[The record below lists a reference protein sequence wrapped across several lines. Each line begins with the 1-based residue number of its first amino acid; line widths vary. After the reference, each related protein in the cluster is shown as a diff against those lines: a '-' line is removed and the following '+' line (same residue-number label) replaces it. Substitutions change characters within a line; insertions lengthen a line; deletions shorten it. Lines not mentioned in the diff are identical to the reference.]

1 MWYYP
6 DRSITTKKV
15 ILKKELEQKEVIL
28 MFVARVLEKGQ
39 IVIPKKARDKVK
51 LSPGDKVEVKVTEE
65 GIVIL
70 PFKKSYTESFKG
82 HVKGKLSLKELE
94 KLYAEKS

>member
-1 MWYYP
+1 MLVA
-6 DRSITTKKV
+6 K
-15 ILKKELEQKEVIL
+15 IL
-28 MFVARVLEKGQ
+28 AKGQ
-39 IVIPKKARDKVK
+39 IVIPKEARKKAN

-82 HVKGKLSLKELE
+82 LVKGKLSMEELE

>member
-1 MWYYP
+1 M
-6 DRSITTKKV
+6 
-15 ILKKELEQKEVIL
+15 L
-28 MFVARVLEKGQ
+28 VAKILEKGQ
-39 IVIPKKARDKVK
+39 IVIPKEARKKAN
-51 LSPGDKVEVKVTEE
+51 LAPGDKVEVKVTNE

-82 HVKGKLSLKELE
+82 LVRGKLSMEELE

>member
-6 DRSITTKKV
+6 NRSITTKRV
-15 ILKKELEQKEVIL
+15 ILKNELEQKEVIL
-28 MFVARVLEKGQ
+28 MLVAKVLEKGQ
-39 IVIPKKARDKVK
+39 IVIPKKARDQVK
-51 LSPGDKVEVKVTEE
+51 LSPGDKVEIKVTEE

>member
-1 MWYYP
+1 ML
-6 DRSITTKKV
+6 IAK
-15 ILKKELEQKEVIL
+15 
-28 MFVARVLEKGQ
+28 VLEKGQ
-39 IVIPKKARDKVK
+39 IVIPKKARDQVK
-51 LSPGDKVEVKVTEE
+51 LAPGDKVEVKVTEE

-82 HVKGKLSLKELE
+82 HVKGKLPLQKLE

>member
-1 MWYYP
+1 M
-6 DRSITTKKV
+6 
-15 ILKKELEQKEVIL
+15 L
-28 MFVARVLEKGQ
+28 VAKILEKGQ
-39 IVIPKKARDKVK
+39 IVIPKEARKKAN
-51 LSPGDKVEVKVTEE
+51 LAPGDKVEVKVTKK

-82 HVKGKLSLKELE
+82 LVKGKLSMEELE